1 MHSSRAKERMSKPDD
16 ARALRSRQALR
27 NGLLDLL
34 GERPLHEI
42 TIRDITGRAGVSYPV
57 FFRRYGSKEELLA
70 EVAAEE
76 VRNLMARTYP
86 VLEAEGPDASLG
98 AICAHIQANRALWTS
113 LLTTGAAPAM
123 REEFARLSAEYGVT
137 GPRANPWLPVPLA
150 SAFVSAGIFE
160 ILVWWLAQPED
171 YPVQNVIAFLNHLVV
186 QPTIFAKEIKLI

>member
-16 ARALRSRQALR
+16 ARALRSREALR
-27 NGLLDLL
+27 TGLLELL

-123 REEFARLSAEYGVT
+123 REEFARLSAAYGVS

-160 ILVWWLAQPED
+160 ILVWWLAQPEN
-171 YPVQNVIAFLNHLVV
+171 YPVQTVIAFLNHLVV
-186 QPTIFAKEIKLI
+186 QPTIFAKDIKLV

>member
-1 MHSSRAKERMSKPDD
+1 MHSSRAQERMSKPDD

-27 NGLLDLL
+27 NGLLELL

-186 QPTIFAKEIKLI
+186 QPTIFAKEITLV

>member
-1 MHSSRAKERMSKPDD
+1 MHSSRAIERMSKPDD

-186 QPTIFAKEIKLI
+186 QPTIFAKEIKLV